1 MPRVLIENVSDP
13 RLALYRDLKA
23 TNATRWLDQFV
34 VEGEKLFERLLASAF
49 PLASVLTS
57 DRYESLARGRVP
69 EAIPHYVVPD
79 CQISRLVGF
88 NFHRGILACGHRLPW
103 PGIDEVVEKAGA
115 GPTST
120 LALCPRIDNPE
131 NLGSLVRIADVFG
144 LDALVVGDCC
154 PDPLSRRVLRV
165 SMGTVLRLPVVIAD
179 DLEAA
184 ADQLTRTH
192 GYKLV
197 ATVVDPEAIALND
210 FQRAARLVVAFG
222 SEGHGLDPE
231 WLARCDPRITI
242 PMRAGAESLNQAV
255 AAGIVLHHLTRP
267 G

>member
-1 MPRVLIENVSDP
+1 MPRVPVENVSDP

-34 VEGEKLFERLLASAF
+34 VEGEKLFERLLTSRF
-49 PLASVLTS
+49 PVASVLTS
-57 DRYESLARGRVP
+57 DRYESLANGRLP

-79 CQISRLVGF
+79 AQISRLVGF

-103 PGIDEVVEKAGA
+103 PEIDEVIEKAG
-115 GPTST
+115 PRST

-131 NLGSLVRIADVFG
+131 NLGSLIRIADVFG
-144 LDALVVGDCC
+144 LDALVVGDRC

-165 SMGTVLRLPVVIAD
+165 SMGTVLRLPVVMAD
-179 DLEAA
+179 NLERV
-184 ADQLTRTH
+184 ADRLRRTH
-192 GYKLV
+192 GYKLI
-197 ATVVDPEAIALND
+197 ATVVDPKAIPLDD
-210 FQRAARLVVAFG
+210 FQRAGRMVVAFG

-231 WLARCDPRITI
+231 WVERCDQRITI
-242 PMRAGAESLNQAV
+242 PMRPGAESLNQAV
-255 AAGIVLHHLTRP
+255 AAGIILYHVTRA